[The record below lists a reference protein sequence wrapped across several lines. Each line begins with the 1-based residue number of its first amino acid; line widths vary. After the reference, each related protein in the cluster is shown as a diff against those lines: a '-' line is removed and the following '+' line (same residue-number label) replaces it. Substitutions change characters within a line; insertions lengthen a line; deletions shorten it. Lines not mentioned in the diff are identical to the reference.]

1 MKKIYFAFL
10 MTFSLMS
17 TSAVLAQTEQSVT
30 LKITNVPTNQGKV
43 LLTTADGKYYAMIG
57 VKDFTTEVKLDSIP
71 DGAYTIYAF
80 HDSNGNYMLDK
91 DEDNIPVEYCAIQ
104 QIEITDKSEVYQI
117 ELLNI
122 KDKVNNK

>member
-1 MKKIYFAFL
+1 MKEIYFAFL
-10 MTFSLMS
+10 MTFPLMS

-30 LKITNVPTNQGKV
+30 LKITNVPTSQGKV
-43 LLTTADGKYYAMIG
+43 LLTTADGKYYAMTD
-57 VKDFTTEVKLDSIP
+57 VKDFTAEVKLDNIL

-80 HDSNGNYMLDK
+80 HDSNGNHMLDK

-104 QIEITDKSEVYQI
+104 QIEITGKSKVYQI
-117 ELLNI
+117 KLVSI